1 MLLKIYLKE
10 LKDCFRDRRTLLLT
24 VFLPVIM
31 MTGLTFFYEKMISD
45 GEGENYKLAVNESFD
60 QQVANAFNGVKNI
73 ELVRAAD
80 PEKVLQEGN
89 VEAALILDANFSSK
103 IENGEKAT
111 VTIIGDSFSQ
121 KSSNLNSIVQN
132 ILAIY
137 EKKIISERLQANG
150 MKPAVME
157 PFTIEQKEVS
167 NQNPNASV
175 LAMLIPMILA
185 IAIGVGAGP
194 AASDLFAGEK
204 EKKTMEALLMTPVK
218 RSTLLLSKWLTIATV
233 GSITGII
240 TLVVVAFEIN
250 LLTENLKKAISLGDK
265 AVLIVIIAV
274 LVSIVYAM
282 LIASLLMVTSILG
295 KTIKESQSYSTP
307 VMMLVVF
314 PSMILMGIGVNE
326 LSFQHFA
333 IPIMN
338 LFSLLKELVFGIV
351 NYDHIVITIAS
362 NLISMIVLFIVGRIL
377 FLKDKWV
384 MN

>member
-240 TLVVVAFEIN
+240 TLVVVVIEIN